1 MARKKEAK
9 LEVGGSLWLASAGKD
24 GAAAGHGRIA
34 LLRAIDEHGSIS
46 AAAREMRM
54 SYKAAWDAVDAINNL
69 SGTPLVV
76 RETGGKGGG
85 GTRLTPQGTRLIES
99 FTLIDTAHQ
108 RFLNDV
114 TAALA
119 DGGDTLKLLRRLAMK
134 TSARNQFYGKVA
146 ALRRGAVNDEV
157 ELELPGGDRIVAII
171 THESTAELGLAVG
184 GDAVAMVKASWVLL
198 GTGDSSCRLSARN
211 QLRGIVRKIV
221 TGAVNAEVAVELA
234 GGAMVTAIVTNGS
247 IDALGLAAGNAATVL
262 FKASSV
268 IVGVAA

>member
-1 MARKKEAK
+1 MKKAQI
-9 LEVGGSLWLASAGKD
+9 EVGGSLWLASGGKD

-34 LLRAIDEHGSIS
+34 LLRAIDAHGSIS
-46 AAAREMRM
+46 AAAREMGM
-54 SYKAAWDAVDAINNL
+54 SYKAAWDAIDAINNL
-69 SGTPLVV
+69 AGTPLVV

-85 GTRLTPQGTRLIES
+85 GTRLTPQGKRFIES
-99 FTLIDTAHQ
+99 FALIDTAHQ
-108 RFLNDV
+108 RFLHDV
-114 TAALA
+114 TVALA

-184 GDAVAMVKASWVLL
+184 SDAVAMVKASWVLL
-198 GTGDSSCRLSARN
+198 AAGDSTLKLSARN
-211 QLRGIVRKIV
+211 QLRGMVQKIV
-221 TGAVNAEVAVELA
+221 SGAVNAEVTVELP
-234 GGAMVTAIVTNGS
+234 GGTVVTAIVTNS
-247 IDALGLAAGNAATVL
+247 SVDSLGLAVGKPAAVL

-268 IVGVAA
+268 IIGVAA